1 MKNIRA
7 LLILALLT
15 VIPIFVRA
23 QVLVVRPEAVAV
35 DSGKLDSLAVAIASA
50 EGFGVRH
57 AIPTRYHNPGDLK
70 TSRKFK
76 WDGQKGIGKGGH
88 VIFKSDAE
96 GWAALKQQIL
106 KAASGR
112 SKAYN
117 PSMTFQQIGK
127 KYAGNW
133 RTWSKNVCKQLDV
146 PTTTTLRAYLAPV
159 EPEAPVV
166 IVDSQLSMPVLP
178 EPSTSMPTLAD
189 DQLPLNGG
197 IKALSVG
204 QQRLLDSMMLD
215 QMYQEDQQN
224 PQRWTLLI

>member
-96 GWAALKQQIL
+96 GWSALKQQIL
-106 KAASGR
+106 KAALGR

-133 RTWSKNVCKQLDV
+133 RVWSKNVCKQLDV

-166 IVDSQLSMPVLP
+166 VMDSQLPVLP
-178 EPSTSMPTLAD
+178 EPSVTLPTLA
-189 DQLPLNGG
+189 QELPQTESSPIL
-197 IKALSVG
+197 LS
-204 QQRLLDSMMLD
+204 
-215 QMYQEDQQN
+215 
-224 PQRWTLLI
+224 LI